1 MAMNMT
7 GIVGARKKKD
17 DLPRFPLLV
26 PSLEFVLCVKYTLL
40 MSVREQEE
48 REKKMIS

>member
-1 MAMNMT
+1 MTIKTT
-7 GIVGARKKKD
+7 GIVGARRKKD

-26 PSLEFVLCVKYTLL
+26 SSLEFVLCVKYTLL

-48 REKKMIS
+48 